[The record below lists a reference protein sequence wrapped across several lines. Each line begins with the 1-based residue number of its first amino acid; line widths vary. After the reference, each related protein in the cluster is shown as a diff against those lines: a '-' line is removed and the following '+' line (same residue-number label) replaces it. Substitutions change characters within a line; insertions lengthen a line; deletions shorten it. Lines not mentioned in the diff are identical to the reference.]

1 MKILAVDLATFSGVA
16 FGRPTEAPTTWT
28 VDFGQWRDHDAR
40 LSQVLRW
47 MRHMH
52 SRLKPDLLVV
62 ESAVGGQ
69 DANALLIGMVACLRA
84 QAKDLGIQT
93 VAYPVQSVRK
103 HFIGKHMTA
112 RDFPHLN
119 QAAAK
124 KAIKG
129 IVFARCRALG
139 WEVQSLDAADAAALF
154 DYACGQERKE
164 HLLTTAPGL
173 FQKKPQKQSSPG
185 GDATPLRA

>member
-28 VDFGQWRDHDAR
+28 VDFGQWKDHDLR

-62 ESAVGGQ
+62 ESAVGGH

-84 QAKDLGIQT
+84 QAKDLGIRT

-112 RDFPHLN
+112 KDFPHLD
-119 QAAAK
+119 QKAAK

-139 WEVQSLDAADAAALF
+139 WDVQSLDAADAAALWSF
-154 DYACGQERKE
+154 SCGQENKA
-164 HLLTTAPGL
+164 HFLTDLPQGL
-173 FQKKPQKQSSPG
+173 FMKAKNAK
-185 GDATPLRA
+185 AN